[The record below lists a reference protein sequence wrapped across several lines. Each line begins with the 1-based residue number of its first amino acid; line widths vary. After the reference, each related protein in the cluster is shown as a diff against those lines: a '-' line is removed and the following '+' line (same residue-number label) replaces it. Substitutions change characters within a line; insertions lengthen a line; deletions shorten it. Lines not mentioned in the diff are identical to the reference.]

1 MRPLNTASS
10 PLGQAL
16 PQDSARRHVT
26 GQADYCDDLPEPADC
41 LHGVPVLGP
50 PIKAKIDQIDWAN
63 VLAYPGVIAVITAAD
78 IPGENNAGGVVHDEP
93 ILPKEATGYA
103 EQPIGLVVARTRL
116 AARRAAKRVS
126 IDYTAEPGPVSL
138 EETIAA
144 EDRLHEDLHLIQGD
158 PDGELDRALFVTSGH
173 IEIGGQDHVYLEGQI
188 ALAIP
193 SHDGM
198 HVVSST
204 QHPTEVQDLIAQML
218 LTPAASISVEVRRM
232 GGAFGGKESQ
242 AAHVALWAALGA
254 HTTGKAVKVRLDRD
268 DDMRITGKRHEF
280 WVKYQLGHDAQGQLI
295 SASFEMAS
303 RCGFSHDLSRSV
315 NDRAVFHADNAYFL
329 PHARIQ
335 SKRLRSATVS
345 NTAFRG
351 FGGPQGMMAI
361 ERGLDQIAARL
372 VMDPLDIRLA
382 NAYGARGRTT
392 PYGMQIEEDTLI
404 PLMQTLAQQSDY
416 RSRRQ
421 EIIAHNLTRPRLRRG
436 IALTPVKFGIS
447 FTASFLNQAGAL
459 IHVYKDG
466 SIALNHGGTEMG
478 QGLYQKVAQVVAH
491 VLGVSLARIQPTA
504 TRTDKVPNT
513 SPTAASSGSDLNGMA
528 ARAAAEI
535 IRERLTGH
543 LQARWNTTIEPHFA
557 NDEITA
563 GPHRISFADAA
574 RSAWFARIPL
584 SATGHWATP
593 EIGWDARTGKGRPF
607 YYFAYGAA
615 VSEVEIDCITG
626 MPRVVGADLLHDV
639 GESLNP
645 MLDYGQI
652 EGGYI
657 QGMGWLTMEQLVY
670 STQGVLNTH
679 GLSTYKIPTASDR
692 PADLRIALW
701 PNQNPEQMVYH
712 SKAVGEPPL
721 MLAISVHSAI
731 AHAISSQ
738 GPAGWW
744 PPLNAPATA
753 EEVLRCLTLGA
764 SE

>member
-1 MRPLNTASS
+1 MKPVATSSS

-16 PQDSARRHVT
+16 PQDSAHRHVT
-26 GQADYCDDLPEPADC
+26 GQADYCDDLPEPVDC

-50 PIKAKIDQIDWAN
+50 PVKATIQRIHWED
-63 VLAYPGVIAVITAAD
+63 VLAYPGVVAVMTAAD

-93 ILPKEATGYA
+93 VLPDGVTGYA
-103 EQPIGLVVARTRL
+103 EQPIGIVLARTRL

-126 IDYTAEPGPVSL
+126 IDYTADPGPVSL
-138 EETIAA
+138 AETIEA
-144 EDRLHEDLHLIQGD
+144 DDTLHDDLLLVQGD
-158 PDGELDRALFVTSGH
+158 PDSGLHGAPFVTSGD

-204 QHPTEVQDLIAQML
+204 QHPTEVQDLIARML
-218 LTPAASISVEVRRM
+218 LSPAAWVTVEVRRM

-254 HTTGKAVKVRLDRD
+254 HTTGQAVKVRLDRD

-280 WVKYQLGHDAQGQLI
+280 RVAYQFGHDAQGQLT
-295 SASFEMAS
+295 AATFDMAS

-329 PHARIQ
+329 PHARIR

-361 ERGLDQIAARL
+361 ERGMDQIAARL
-372 VMDPLDIRLA
+372 GMDPLDIRVA
-382 NAYGARGRTT
+382 NAYGMRGRTT
-392 PYGMQIEEDTLI
+392 PYGMLIDEDTLI
-404 PLMQTLAQQSDY
+404 PLMQTLAEQSNY
-416 RSRRQ
+416 RARRQ
-421 EIIAHNLTRPRLRRG
+421 EIIDHNLARPRLRRG

-459 IHVYKDG
+459 LHVYKDG

-491 VLGVSLARIQPTA
+491 VLGVSPSRIQPTA

-528 ARAAAEI
+528 ARAAAET
-535 IRERLTGH
+535 IRGRISDYLK
-543 LQARWNTTIEPHFA
+543 ARWDTTLEPHFA
-557 NDEITA
+557 NDEIRV
-563 GPHRISFADAA
+563 GSHQISFAEAA
-574 RSAWFARIPL
+574 RSAWLARIPL

-593 EIGWDARTGKGRPF
+593 EIGWDPHTGKGRPF

-626 MPRVVGADLLHDV
+626 MPRVVRADLLHDV

-645 MLDYGQI
+645 MLDHGQI

-670 STQGVLNTH
+670 STHGVLATH

-721 MLAISVHSAI
+721 MLAISVHCAI

-744 PPLNAPATA
+744 PSLNAPATA
-753 EEVLRCLTLGA
+753 EEVLRCLTAGA
-764 SE
+764 SA